1 MIGLDQNKYHWKRI
15 LMIMVIMTL
24 ISYFM
29 GRMPT
34 RDSQFRDAINE
45 YAKHCP
51 VYFENGLTL
60 DSVNMDQPK
69 DLNYYFSDNSGVGE
83 NYDSTQFVRMM
94 RQFYRTRLDDSDFI
108 RFLNEGYRINMMI
121 LRKDNSTLQ
130 FKLDSKTLEYPDQE
144 I

>member
-1 MIGLDQNKYHWKRI
+1 
-15 LMIMVIMTL
+15 
-24 ISYFM
+24 M

-94 RQFYRTRLDDSDFI
+94 RQFYRTRSDDSDFI
-108 RFLNEGYRINMMI
+108 RFLNDGYKINMMI